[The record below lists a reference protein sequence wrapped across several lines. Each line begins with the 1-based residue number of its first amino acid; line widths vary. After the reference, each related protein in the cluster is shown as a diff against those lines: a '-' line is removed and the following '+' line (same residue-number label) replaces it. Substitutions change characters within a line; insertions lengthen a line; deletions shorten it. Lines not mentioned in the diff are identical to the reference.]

1 MPLPV
6 PGVAVDVSTFSPRV
20 SPVRIWSSVLPWTPR
35 VTGTVCSALFAPTT
49 TTVDVVPEVVTAVA
63 GTYSALF
70 ASPVITLT
78 LTDSPGF
85 SPAACL
91 VRASVTP

>member
-1 MPLPV
+1 M
-6 PGVAVDVSTFSPRV
+6 
-20 SPVRIWSSVLPWTPR
+20 
-35 VTGTVCSALFAPTT
+35 
-49 TTVDVVPEVVTAVA
+49 VTAVA

-85 SPAACL
+85 SPAACW